1 MEGGDAIA
9 RASLIHTGLTRY
21 SQFYRA
27 VPAGGSYM

>member
-21 SQFYRA
+21 SPFYRA
-27 VPAGGSYM
+27 VLAGGSCM